1 MFAKCLP
8 FLLCPIAFC
17 AEVGILQPLVVSGDK
32 LYKQAEQVSGSV
44 TVLGPDYVTKA
55 LQANRPTHAEKP
67 WMKYAGMPLMT
78 RRWWRNSGATS
89 KSLMKTSS
97 KSMRRSGNDR

>member
-55 LQANRPTHAEKP
+55 LQDKLANRPI
-67 WMKYAGMPLMT
+67 GQL
-78 RRWWRNSGATS
+78 
-89 KSLMKTSS
+89 
-97 KSMRRSGNDR
+97 MRRSRG